1 MSKFSL
7 SIMEKGEIMIYKNYL
22 SLSFSDCWSYIEQLS
37 HQQIVDELLDAK
49 NLLFEFKTAY
59 EVFKGKL
66 FNFTCKH
73 DKMEHREINDYCMLL
88 NSSDEEVQ
96 KEGLKQYLHYLEQLG
111 RDMDGYLEELDWNK
125 VTALEVVSDDC
136 TSEDLFDEII
146 SVRWIYD
153 KLVLLKNAAY
163 IIGSRGYRDMFDH
176 EYEFEDLQDRRFD
189 VYNIFGLDNCWA
201 VLREYEPFELLERLE
216 KMFRHDCSY

>member
-1 MSKFSL
+1 
-7 SIMEKGEIMIYKNYL
+7 
-22 SLSFSDCWSYIEQLS
+22 
-37 HQQIVDELLDAK
+37 
-49 NLLFEFKTAY
+49 
-59 EVFKGKL
+59 
-66 FNFTCKH
+66 
-73 DKMEHREINDYCMLL
+73 MLL

-111 RDMDGYLEELDWNK
+111 RDMDGYLKELDWNK
-125 VTALEVVSDDC
+125 VTALAVVSDDC

-189 VYNIFGLDNCWA
+189 VYNIVG
-201 VLREYEPFELLERLE
+201 R
-216 KMFRHDCSY
+216 S